1 MPVERIPIAD
11 DATHLADRLKF
22 LNASEAGIFCGVSNF
37 GSMAELYAE
46 KKGLRPP
53 LMDSAIFRR
62 GRWGEAAVFQA
73 LTEERPE
80 WQVQRG
86 RVHVRDTKRR
96 IACTP
101 DGFATRP
108 DLPGFGVV
116 EAKVS
121 ARSVFKRWLDFP
133 DDYIDGPATP
143 PAAYRLQTLTTM
155 MLNECSWGVLAVLVN
170 SEFDWTLRL
179 FEIERDAVIEE
190 RILACAATFWHDYL
204 DPGIMPPFEPQE
216 DGQLIKLLYPADNGT
231 EIDLSNDNRAAIAT
245 EELIETQAAISRL
258 EKKEDAL
265 KSELCAKL
273 GEHTYGRLSG
283 GRQLS
288 WRLQHR
294 KGYAVKPAD
303 FRVFRVLKSEI
314 HDDRR

>member
-1 MPVERIPIAD
+1 
-11 DATHLADRLKF
+11 
-22 LNASEAGIFCGVSNF
+22 
-37 GSMAELYAE
+37 
-46 KKGLRPP
+46 
-53 LMDSAIFRR
+53 
-62 GRWGEAAVFQA
+62 
-73 LTEERPE
+73 
-80 WQVQRG
+80 
-86 RVHVRDTKRR
+86 
-96 IACTP
+96 
-101 DGFATRP
+101 
-108 DLPGFGVV
+108 
-116 EAKVS
+116 
-121 ARSVFKRWLDFP
+121 
-133 DDYIDGPATP
+133 
-143 PAAYRLQTLTTM
+143 M